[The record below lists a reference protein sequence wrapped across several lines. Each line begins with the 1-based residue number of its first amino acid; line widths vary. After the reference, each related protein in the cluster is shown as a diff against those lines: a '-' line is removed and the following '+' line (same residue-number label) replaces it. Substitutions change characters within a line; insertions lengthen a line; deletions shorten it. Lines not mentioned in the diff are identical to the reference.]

1 MKVVRNILL
10 ILLVPGFLQSVNGQE
25 NPEILK
31 MSISQAREF
40 ALENNR
46 TVQLSRI
53 DINLAEK
60 KISENLA
67 FGLPQV
73 SLNANYTHQFVVP
86 ELSFGKFLDTEA
98 LPDGPVTGEDI
109 RNAYVDSPSFPLG
122 VKDNTTI
129 DFNVSQLI
137 FSGQYFVGLKTIK
150 VVKQISDRAL
160 ARTEDQIKEAVTV
173 AYYSILVL
181 QENIGLLRSTGEALE
196 QMYKEVIETNRQG
209 LNEETDVDQMNINRS
224 NIRALITSME
234 SQLDIAIKQFKYLIG
249 VDFDRQVELTES
261 LEDIIDKGNITYLS
275 SPEFSLEN
283 SIDYQIIDIQEAVSE
298 QLLKLEKSKFFPV
311 VSAFYRHQEQ
321 TNQPAFNFA
330 VKDLVGVT
338 LNLPIFSGGNL
349 SSKVS
354 QARYDLQKVRLNKQD
369 AALGLV
375 MEFETAR
382 NNYQTSYTNFLINSE
397 SFELSRKIYYR
408 TTIKFREGVS
418 SSFELTQSQNQFLAA
433 ETNYYNSLL
442 LLLSSKAGLDRILRI
457 NQE

>member
-1 MKVVRNILL
+1 MQVVRNIVL
-10 ILLVPGFLQSVNGQE
+10 ILSVTGILPTVNGQV

-31 MSISQAREF
+31 LSVFQAREF

-73 SLNANYTHQFVVP
+73 SLNANYTHQFVIP
-86 ELSFGKFLDTEA
+86 ELSFGQVLDIDA

-109 RNAYVDSPSFPLG
+109 RNAYIDSPTIPLG

-160 ARTEDQIKEAVTV
+160 TRTEDQTKEAVTV
-173 AYYSILVL
+173 AYYYILVL

-196 QMYKEVIETNRQG
+196 HMYGEVKETNLQG

-234 SQLDIAIKQFKYLIG
+234 SQLDIALKQFKYLLG
-249 VDFDRQVELTES
+249 VGFDMQVELTES
-261 LEDIIDKGNITYLS
+261 LEEIINQGSITYLS
-275 SPEFSLEN
+275 NPEFSLEN
-283 SIDYQIIDIQEAVSE
+283 SIDFQIIDIQEDVSE
-298 QLLKLEKSKFFPV
+298 QLLKLEKSKYFPI

-330 VKDLVGVT
+330 IKDVVGLT

-354 QARYDLQKVRLNKQD
+354 QARYDLEKVRLNKQD
-369 AALGLV
+369 AELGLV

-382 NNYQTSYTNFLINSE
+382 NNYQSAYSNFLINNE
-397 SFELSRKIYYR
+397 SFDLSRKIYDR
-408 TTIKFREGVS
+408 TKIKFREGVS
-418 SSFELTQSQNQFLAA
+418 SSFELTQSQNQFLTA

-442 LLLSSKAGLDRILRI
+442 LLLRSKAGLDRILRI
-457 NQE
+457 D